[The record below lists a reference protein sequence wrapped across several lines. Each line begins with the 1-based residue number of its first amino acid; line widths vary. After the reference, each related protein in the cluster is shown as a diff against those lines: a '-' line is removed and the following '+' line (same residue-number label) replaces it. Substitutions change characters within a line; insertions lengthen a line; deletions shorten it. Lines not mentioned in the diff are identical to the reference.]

1 MRKAEID
8 HILTTMLEALG
19 NISELNITVG
29 KAFQVES
36 SGQLKGVPIVP
47 PIEKLTLFQAEIFG
61 SVTLDEN
68 SIYQTLI
75 EMPMVTRRNIFF
87 AFVGMNFKSLNN
99 MQAFQKSAN
108 IFINEK
114 DLEKLG
120 DILKN
125 LFLKMI
131 FFIRFIKKQFKQ

>member
-1 MRKAEID
+1 M
-8 HILTTMLEALG
+8 
-19 NISELNITVG
+19 
-29 KAFQVES
+29 ES